1 MSIQAISVGVSELVS
16 RVGASVVRVEG
27 GRARPASGVVWDGR
41 HVITVSR
48 AVRGERVKVGVG
60 TSVLGAKVKGRDPS
74 TDLALLE
81 VEGELASL
89 GAQPIARTTGTL
101 AVGQLAVRLARPGRT
116 VQASLGLVSALGDEP
131 YTARGG
137 GEIDRYLESDAAHRP
152 GFSGGPLIALDGS
165 FLGLTSTALVPG
177 HSVQVPLATL
187 ERLVAQ
193 LSAHGRV
200 RESYLGLVLRP
211 TRLPRSVI
219 DATGEAVGLFVLDV
233 DATGPAAESGLRYG
247 DTVLHLGD
255 DTVRTVDDVWRYLRA
270 DRVGRAVP
278 VRIWRD
284 GRVETLSL
292 TLGARPS

>member
-1 MSIQAISVGVSELVS
+1 MSIEAISVGVSELVA

-27 GRARPASGVVWDGR
+27 GRGRPASGVVWDER
-41 HVITVSR
+41 HVITVAR
-48 AVRGERVKVGVG
+48 AGRGERVQVGVG
-60 TSVLGAKVKGRDPS
+60 KSVLGAKVKGRDPS

-81 VEGELASL
+81 VEGDLSSL
-89 GAQPIARTTGTL
+89 GAAPTARATGAL

-131 YTARGG
+131 YTSQGG

-152 GFSGGPLIALDGS
+152 GFSGGALVSVDGA
-165 FLGLTSTALVPG
+165 FLGMTTTALVPG

-187 ERLVAQ
+187 ERVISQ
-193 LSAHGRV
+193 LSQHGRV

-233 DATGPAAESGLRYG
+233 DATGPAAQSGLRYG

-270 DRVGRAVP
+270 DRVGRSVP
-278 VRIWRD
+278 VKIWRD

>member
-1 MSIQAISVGVSELVS
+1 MSIESLSAGLSE
-16 RVGASVVRVEG
+16 RVAASSASVVRVEG
-27 GRARPASGVVWDGR
+27 GRGRPASGVVWDEK
-41 HVITVSR
+41 HVITVAR
-48 AVRGERVKVGVG
+48 AIRGERAEIGIGKS
-60 TSVLGAKVKGRDPS
+60 TLAAKVRGADPT

-81 VEGELASL
+81 VEGDLASI
-89 GAQPIARTTGTL
+89 GAVPISRTQSTAL
-101 AVGQLAVRLARPGRT
+101 VGQLAIRLARPGRT
-116 VQASLGLVSALGDEP
+116 VQASLGMVSALGDEP
-131 YTARGG
+131 YVSQRG

-187 ERLVAQ
+187 ERVVAQ
-193 LSAHGRV
+193 LSTHGRV

-233 DATGPAAESGLRYG
+233 DATGPAAQSGLRYG

-278 VRIWRD
+278 VKIWRD
-284 GRVETLSL
+284 GKVETLSL